1 MQSFG
6 FKLFHDAGLQY
17 PVSQGT
23 ATITLSQ
30 VDTGNS
36 VKTFYFGAID
46 DYDNQSNSYIRKK
59 ITYGPEDTM
68 LWQIMR
74 NVDDGAGG
82 TKLVHAN
89 EFIKSVAVTAPDEQN
104 VTILNPDAPIAN
116 FFYKD
121 ATNNYLST
129 SADSIIQSNY
139 GVGEY
144 KFGWST
150 STNVEAGGFRLA
162 KRDPADQA
170 NEIIMTR
177 EVVYGSGDPHKDRF
191 ITYQNGDAIPSG
203 WYVKDFWAYTYP
215 NVNDDTVQ
223 ENDVI
228 AKLNSLESG
237 VANALRFDIE
247 FFLPPG
253 YNGGTEDIPFIFGA
267 LGTARATKTTYKI

>member
-36 VKTFYFGAID
+36 IKTFYFGSID
-46 DYDNQSNSYIRKK
+46 DYDNTNNSYIRKK
-59 ITYGPEDTM
+59 ITYGAEDSF
-68 LWQIMR
+68 LWQVMR

-82 TKLVHAN
+82 TTLVHAN

-104 VTILNPDAPIAN
+104 LIELNPDAPVAN
-116 FFYKD
+116 FFYVSD
-121 ATNNYLST
+121 ANFKLST
-129 SADSIIQSNY
+129 TGDSVLKCNF

-150 STNVEAGGFRLA
+150 STNTEAGGFRLA
-162 KRDPADQA
+162 KRDSGNTA

-177 EVVYGSGDPHKDRF
+177 ESVYGATDPHKDRF
-191 ITYQNGDAIPSG
+191 MLYQNGDAIPTG
-203 WYVKDFWAYTYP
+203 WYVKDFWSYTYP
-215 NVNDDTVQ
+215 NAGDDVTQ
-223 ENDVI
+223 SNDVI
-228 AKLNSLESG
+228 AKLNTLESG

-247 FFLPPG
+247 FYLPEG
-253 YNGGTEDIPFIFGA
+253 YSGGTEDIVFVFGA
-267 LGTARATKTTYKI
+267 LGTARATKTTYKV

>member
-46 DYDNQSNSYIRKK
+46 DYDNQNNSYIRKK
-59 ITYGPEDTM
+59 ITYSSNDTL
-68 LWQIMR
+68 LWQVMKY
-74 NVDDGAGG
+74 VDDGAGG
-82 TKLVHAN
+82 QVLVHAN
-89 EFIKSVAVTAPDEQN
+89 EFVKSVSVTAPDEQN
-104 VTILNPDAPIAN
+104 VVELTPDAPVAN
-116 FFYKD
+116 FYYKSD
-121 ATNNYLST
+121 SNKKLST
-129 SADSIIQSNY
+129 TTDSVLWCNY

-150 STNVEAGGFRLA
+150 STNESAGGFRLA
-162 KRDPADQA
+162 KRDDNDTA

-177 EVVYGSGDPHKDRF
+177 EFVYGSSDAHKDRF
-191 ITYQNGDAIPSG
+191 MLYSNGDAIPAG

-215 NVNDDTVQ
+215 NADDDETQ

-237 VANALRFDIE
+237 VANALRYDVE
-247 FFLPPG
+247 FYLPPG
-253 YNGGTEDIPFIFGA
+253 YEGGTEDIVFIFGA
-267 LGTARATKTTYKI
+267 LGTARATKTTYRI